1 MKMRADGN
9 EHSRKRGGTSQGGV
23 YERSEEKHGER

>member
-9 EHSRKRGGTSQGGV
+9 EHSWKWGSASNGGV
-23 YERSEEKHGER
+23 YERSEKHDEW